1 MILKAVDTLNRN
13 EKCDRL
19 IVITDEQAHDNVP
32 APSGKGYLINVARY
46 RNGSATASGCTSMAG
61 ARRSSNTSARWSRRR
76 GELRIVLGG
85 QPSLAR
91 TNPRDS
97 IPKLSA

>member
-19 IVITDEQAHDNVP
+19 IVITDEQVHDNVP

-46 RNGSATASGCTSMAG
+46 RNGVGYGKWMHIDGWSEAVIEYIRALEQTA
-61 ARRSSNTSARWSRRR
+61 W
-76 GELRIVLGG
+76 
-85 QPSLAR
+85 
-91 TNPRDS
+91 
-97 IPKLSA
+97 